1 MIGVWRSG
9 ILMIIRSWKWF
20 GEVVGRLL
28 TLTTTYHSYEA
39 ENWTEI
45 FPHPVRWLRCIK
57 RFKMIAHSIQIL
69 FWDNSGEDEY
79 ISLTMSSMDNP
90 DSHGQRRRCA
100 YKGRLFVQ
108 PPALLLPPTPRGV
121 KFFQRQRCQAFSI
134 MLLLLL
140 EDRRRR
146 VQLCL
151 RRRRRRRRTAP
162 PHVIM
167 QTEGPFDPGRKATTI
182 VAGDWHVFVLAW

>member
-1 MIGVWRSG
+1 MFKKSKGTVDCEYWKTGTQKYELHCPRSISQIAGKLLFPSQLMIGVWRSG

-90 DSHGQRRRCA
+90 DSHGQRRKRA
-100 YKGRLFVQ
+100 YKGRLFVHST
-108 PPALLLPPTPRGV
+108 ALLLPPTPRGV
-121 KFFQRQRCQAFSI
+121 KFF
-134 MLLLLL
+134 
-140 EDRRRR
+140 
-146 VQLCL
+146 
-151 RRRRRRRRTAP
+151 
-162 PHVIM
+162 
-167 QTEGPFDPGRKATTI
+167 
-182 VAGDWHVFVLAW
+182 